1 LRASQAEDRESAGET
16 GISRD
21 PDQRI
26 TRPADG
32 GTHLVQTETY
42 RGLLARTSATTVSR
56 TEAKF
61 AELNQ
66 ALKQQAES

>member
-1 LRASQAEDRESAGET
+1 M
-16 GISRD
+16 
-21 PDQRI
+21 
-26 TRPADG
+26 
-32 GTHLVQTETY
+32 QTETY